1 MARTDN
7 MVHNPIIAAKTWRA
21 FQVKILRREFGAT
34 GMLNSGRVIG
44 LALFI
49 AAALCPFYLSEFK
62 VGLIGL
68 GLTYGLFAVGLDLA
82 WGRTGIISIGQAV
95 FFGLGTYGVAVA
107 LVRHGTALVGGVI
120 GVALA
125 AILGAFTAAVGLR
138 RVTNPSTM
146 AVLTLAITLLAEKVA
161 RDWWSVTGGSS
172 GLYVPPLTSTYS
184 YYYTCFVA
192 TICVVVLL
200 WFFVLRRPLGNRL
213 TAIRLNDRRAEHLG
227 IPIFRERVV
236 AFTLSAVISAIAGC
250 LSAPWMSSVSPD
262 RVGIVLSTQ
271 VLVWVAV
278 GGRATLLGPFVGAV
292 ALTYG
297 QDALASSMG
306 NSYLLMLGVLF
317 ILSVLLVP
325 NGIAGVFR
333 VGPQLAD
340 TTPKG
345 DAESHSPRPPDT
357 GEVLTA
363 AAIVKRFAGNTALD
377 GADLRVEACEIVCL
391 IGPNGAGKTTL
402 LNILSGAI
410 GCDAGTVTLRGERI
424 DTAPPHRRVAAGLAR
439 TFQIPSLFPG
449 LTVAEHLILARQEA
463 GMAVPLPDAYARL
476 ERDYS
481 GRRVEMLSLSDRRS
495 LEIAMALCS
504 QPAVLLLDEP
514 AAGLARHEAD
524 ALAKTLRT
532 LRDQVGC
539 AIVCVEHD
547 MEIVRDLADRV
558 ICLHRGRVISE
569 GTMDQVSANAEVRR
583 AYLGLA

>member
-1 MARTDN
+1 MVETRRWRTSG
-7 MVHNPIIAAKTWRA
+7 VKT
-21 FQVKILRREFGAT
+21 LRGRPAAT
-34 GMLNSGRVIG
+34 GIFNSGRVLG
-44 LALFI
+44 LLLFA
-49 AAALCPFYLSEFK
+49 AAALCPLFLNEFK

-82 WGRTGIISIGQAV
+82 WGRTGIVSIGQAV
-95 FFGLGTYGVAVA
+95 FFGLGTYGVAIA
-107 LVRHGTALVGGVI
+107 LVRHGSAPLGGAI

-125 AILGAFTAAVGLR
+125 GLLGAFTAAVGLR

-146 AVLTLAITLLAEKVA
+146 AVLTLAITLLAEKIA

-172 GLYVPPLTSTYS
+172 GLYVPPLTSTYW
-184 YYYTCFVA
+184 YYYFCFVTA
-192 TICVVVLL
+192 VGVVALL
-200 WFFVLRRPLGNRL
+200 WLTVLNRPLGNRL
-213 TAIRLNDRRAEHLG
+213 TAIRLNERRAEHLG
-227 IPIFRERVV
+227 IPIFRERII
-236 AFTLSAVISAIAGC
+236 AFALSAIVSAVAGA

-292 ALTYG
+292 VLTYG

-306 NSYLLMLGVLF
+306 NSYLLLLGVLF

-325 NGIAGVFR
+325 NGIAGLFFAGR
-333 VGPQLAD
+333 ELAD
-340 TTPKG
+340 TTPRVATAVPRPTAAG
-345 DAESHSPRPPDT
+345 DALVATD
-357 GEVLTA
+357 
-363 AAIVKRFAGNTALD
+363 IVKRFSGNLAVD
-377 GADLRVEACEIVCL
+377 KVNLRVQAREIVCL

-410 GCDAGTVTLRGERI
+410 ECDAGTVSLSGTPI
-424 DTAPPHRRVAAGLAR
+424 DTMPPHHRVAAGMAR

-449 LTVAEHLILARQEA
+449 LTVAEHFILARQEA
-463 GMAVPLPDAYARL
+463 GTVTPLPEIYARL
-476 ERDYS
+476 ERKH
-481 GRRVEMLSLSDRRS
+481 GAQRVELLSLSDRRS

-504 QPAVLLLDEP
+504 QPVVLLLDEP

-524 ALAKTLRT
+524 ALATTLRA
-532 LRDQVGC
+532 LRDQIGC

-547 MEIVRDLADRV
+547 MEIVRNLADRV
-558 ICLHRGRVISE
+558 VCLHHGKVISE
-569 GTMDQVSANAEVRR
+569 GAMTEVSANPEVRR

>member
-1 MARTDN
+1 
-7 MVHNPIIAAKTWRA
+7 MVQTNRWRA
-21 FQVKILRREFGAT
+21 FGAETLSSRPSAT
-34 GMLNSGRVIG
+34 GLFNSSRAVG
-44 LALFI
+44 LALFA
-49 AAALCPFYLSEFK
+49 AAALCPLFLSEFK

-107 LVRHGTALVGGVI
+107 LVHHGSSLLGGAI
-120 GVALA
+120 GIGLA
-125 AILGAFTAAVGLR
+125 AVLGIFTAAVGLR

-146 AVLTLAITLLAEKVA
+146 AVLTLAITLLAEKIA

-172 GLYVPPLTSTYS
+172 GLYVPPLASTYS
-184 YYYTCFVA
+184 YYYICFAASIGLVGMIWLA
-192 TICVVVLL
+192 VLN
-200 WFFVLRRPLGNRL
+200 RPLGNRL

-227 IPIFRERVV
+227 IPIFRERLV
-236 AFTLSAVISAIAGC
+236 AFALSAVVSAIAGC

-278 GGRATLLGPFVGAV
+278 GGKATLLGPFVGAV
-292 ALTYG
+292 AATYG
-297 QDALASSMG
+297 QDVLASAMG
-306 NSYLLMLGVLF
+306 DSYLLLLGVLF

-325 NGIAGVFR
+325 NGIAGLFLS
-333 VGPQLAD
+333 GPQLAD
-340 TTPKG
+340 TTPAAKAPAGPRGEHGG
-345 DAESHSPRPPDT
+345 DA
-357 GEVLTA
+357 LA
-363 AAIVKRFAGNTALD
+363 AEKIVKRFAGNTAVD
-377 GADLRVEACEIVCL
+377 GADLRVKAREIVCL

-410 GCDAGTVTLRGERI
+410 DCDTGSVMLRGERI
-424 DTAPPHRRVAAGLAR
+424 DSSPPHRRVAAGLAR

-463 GMAVPLPDAYARL
+463 GMVVPLPDAYARL
-476 ERDYS
+476 EHENA

-504 QPAVLLLDEP
+504 RPVVLLLDEP

-547 MEIVRDLADRV
+547 MEIVRNLADRV
-558 ICLHRGRVISE
+558 VCLHHGKVISE
-569 GTMDQVSANAEVRR
+569 GTMAEVSANPEVRR